1 MKQTN
6 KQNKTTTKKQKQK
19 TTTTTKNNNN
29 KQTNKKNNNK
39 TTTNQI
45 NLSSAKIQYH
55 RFRLNIYTRWCI
67 RVDDKLGVYTPNSP
81 FYDKEKIK
89 TRVSNNAHAQG
100 VGRHTD
106 EEVGEMIR
114 HDLTMLSEIL
124 GEGAFSI

>member
-1 MKQTN
+1 M
-6 KQNKTTTKKQKQK
+6 
-19 TTTTTKNNNN
+19 
-29 KQTNKKNNNK
+29 
-39 TTTNQI
+39 
-45 NLSSAKIQYH
+45 
-55 RFRLNIYTRWCI
+55 
-67 RVDDKLGVYTPNSP
+67 LGVYTPNSP

-124 GEGAFSI
+124 GEGAFSIWAPSRENLSSEFATG